1 MVPDTVSPQCLKL
14 LKKARQKPGNFDF
27 KELCRLVEC
36 FGFEFAREKGSH
48 RIYRLSEGIGPGREG
63 GSASGRAG
71 GGLCAER
78 AARRVGAAAVPMAT
92 GGPDADRSN

>member
-1 MVPDTVSPQCLKL
+1 MCNMVPDTVSPQCLKL

-48 RIYRLSEGIGPGREG
+48 RIYKSPGEPRLINLQPGKNGKAKPYQVKQVLKIIE
-63 GSASGRAG
+63 
-71 GGLCAER
+71 ER
-78 AARRVGAAAVPMAT
+78 YGC
-92 GGPDADRSN
+92 